1 MNLNELKNNDVA
13 IVEKVNFHG
22 IKKRRLY
29 DLGFIPG
36 EVIEKMFDSVFNS
49 PSCYKIKDTFIALRE
64 EDAYKIEV
72 RNE

>member
-1 MNLNELKNNDVA
+1 MKLSEIDVNKKFILKNID
-13 IVEKVNFHG
+13 FHG

-36 EVIEKMFDSVFNS
+36 QVIEKMYDSVFKNT
-49 PSCYKIKDTFIALRE
+49 SCYKIKDTFIALRK

-72 RNE
+72 DNE